1 MNNKIIS
8 AILGF
13 LNSNGSE
20 DTKQI
25 LLNIYLKGLCQTNN
39 HLMKDRLLPLKDKY
53 IGKRAFILGNGPS
66 LKNTDVRLLKDEI
79 TIASN
84 GIFFLFDQMGFL
96 PTFYTVEDTL
106 VAEDRAEIINKIRGT
121 TKIFPY
127 DISPHLRQDEDTL
140 YINFLRG
147 YPFFPQI
154 STNFAD
160 HVFWGGTVTFLN
172 IQLAYFL
179 GISKVYLI
187 GIDHNYVIPQ
197 KDIQT
202 GSVIMSQSQD
212 QNHFHP
218 DYFGPGFR
226 YHDPMIERM
235 EIGYKKVKEF
245 CDKTGWRIYNATAG
259 GRLEVFERREF
270 KSLF

>member
-1 MNNKIIS
+1 MKGKVILDFINN
-8 AILGF
+8 
-13 LNSNGSE
+13 NGSE

-25 LLNIYLKGLCQTNN
+25 LLSIWIKGFRQRNN
-39 HLMKDRLLPLKDKY
+39 YLMKDKLLPLKDKY
-53 IGKRAFILGNGPS
+53 LGKRAFILGNGPS
-66 LKNTDVRLLKDEI
+66 LKDTDVRLLENEI

-84 GIFFLFDQMGFL
+84 GIFFLFEHMGFL

-106 VAEDRAEIINKIRGT
+106 VAEDRAEIINNIRGT

-127 DISPHLRQDEDTL
+127 DLREHLRQDEETI

-154 STNFAD
+154 STNFAS

-179 GISKVYLI
+179 GISEVYLI
-187 GIDHNYVIPQ
+187 GFDHNYVVPD
-197 KDIQT
+197 KDIQDKN
-202 GSVIMSQSQD
+202 VIMSKSPD
-212 QNHFHP
+212 ANHFHP
-218 DYFGPGFR
+218 EYFGPGFR
-226 YHDPMIERM
+226 YHDPRVDIM
-235 EIGYKKVKEF
+235 EVGYKKVKEF

-259 GRLEVFERREF
+259 GRLEVFERLEF